1 MLINMRNR
9 HYAVSPR
16 AWRQLEAPGEL
27 LSAAAASNFANMPE
41 IDTRQCD
48 IVHGVMAR
56 QL

>member
-1 MLINMRNR
+1 MLINLSNS
-9 HYAVSPR
+9 HYVVSPR
-16 AWRQLEAPGEL
+16 CWRQLEAPGEL

-48 IVHGVMAR
+48 IVDEVMAR